1 MASRPARRKSKKSQ
15 AGAPYVAWERLAPD
29 SLVVTNDPGNHA
41 FVPAR
46 ELPALLA
53 GGKKTG
59 SAELLAKGFVR
70 DRLDFDGLCESWRTR
85 NAYLAAGPGLH
96 ILVLTLRCNHGCSYC
111 QSGAG
116 GAGAKGTDMPAST
129 ARQCVDFAFQ
139 SPNPSITIEF
149 QGGEPLLNWDA
160 LEEAVSYA
168 RRRAAASGRKLRLAL
183 VSNFALMTEKKAAF
197 LLENEV
203 SICTSLDGPAA
214 LHNANR
220 AYSGGDSHGLTVKW
234 LRYFQAKHDS
244 QKGGVPVFKPGAL
257 LTVTKR
263 SLSRHRE
270 IIDEYARLG
279 LEEIFLRPLAPLG
292 YARTKWDEIG
302 YDAAQFTE
310 FYRKSLDYILSLNRK
325 GVPLREKM
333 AVMLLEKII
342 NARDPGFL
350 DSRCPC
356 GAAIGQ
362 LAYNFDGDIYT
373 CDEGRMAAWAG
384 DPIFRVGNV
393 RTSKYRDI
401 ATSDAAKACAAASN
415 LETQPYCHRCAYR
428 PFCGVCPVYNY
439 EVQGS
444 LAGDMPSNDRC
455 ALFKGIFGTLFSYL
469 KTPGKGKELAKWVE
483 NEKK

>member
-1 MASRPARRKSKKSQ
+1 M
-15 AGAPYVAWERLAPD
+15 AWERLGPD
-29 SLVVTNDPGNHA
+29 CLVTNDQGNHV

-53 GGKKTG
+53 GKKTTG
-59 SAELLAKGFVR
+59 AAGLLANGFVR
-70 DRLDFDGLCESWRTR
+70 DQLDFDGLAQAWRTR
-85 NAYLAAGPGLH
+85 NAYLGSGPGLH

-116 GAGAKGTDMPAST
+116 GAEAKGTDMSAAT
-129 ARQCVDFAFQ
+129 AKKCVDFAFN

-149 QGGEPLLNWDA
+149 QGGEPLLNWDV
-160 LEEAVSYA
+160 LKETVTYS
-168 RRRAAASGRKLRLAL
+168 RRKAEASGRRLRLAL
-183 VSNFALMTEKKAAF
+183 VSNFALMTEEKAKF
-197 LLENEV
+197 LLDNEI

-220 AYSGGDSHGLTVKW
+220 AYAGGDSHAVTVKW
-234 LRYFQAKHDS
+234 LRYFREKHDT

-257 LTVTKR
+257 LTVTRR
-263 SLSRHRE
+263 SLPKYKE
-270 IIDEYARLG
+270 IIDEYVKQG

-292 YARTKWDEIG
+292 YAKTKWGEIG
-302 YDAAQFTE
+302 YDAALFTE
-310 FYRKSLDYILSLNRK
+310 FYRKSLSYILSLNRK

-342 NARDPGFL
+342 SAKDPGFL

-393 RTSKYRDI
+393 RTSKYRDVI
-401 ATSDAAKACAAASN
+401 VSDASKACAAASN

-428 PFCGVCPVYNY
+428 PYCGVCPVFNY
-439 EVQGS
+439 EAQGS
-444 LAGDMPSNDRC
+444 LAGNMPSNDRC
-455 ALFKGIFGTLFSYL
+455 ALFKGIFGVLFSYL
-469 KTPGKGKELAKWVE
+469 KSPGKGRALAKWVE